1 MKHPNHLYFFVK
13 IFKMIDVAYKF
24 ATSYENLF
32 LASTDF
38 KGFVAFIM
46 DHFFLS
52 DTLK

>member
-1 MKHPNHLYFFVK
+1 MKHPDHLYFFVK

-24 ATSYENLF
+24 ATSYGNLS

-38 KGFVAFIM
+38 KGFVVFIM